1 MKSNISIFK
10 VEKLMHGVLSD
21 FVESLPSLLHF
32 RSCLPLVL
40 GFHIFL
46 DFSSDMSPHTW
57 IYYAKISEKLVPG
70 VSGSNPSANML
81 TKCDRFQLNYDFLAL
96 FLTKTYFA
104 LDLVTE
110 LAKNLKLFKKVS
122 ISSLCKSMKLLC
134 IS

>member
-1 MKSNISIFK
+1 
-10 VEKLMHGVLSD
+10 
-21 FVESLPSLLHF
+21 
-32 RSCLPLVL
+32 
-40 GFHIFL
+40 
-46 DFSSDMSPHTW
+46 MSPHTW
-57 IYYAKISEKLVPG
+57 IYYAKISEKLVPW

-122 ISSLCKSMKLLC
+122 ISGLCKSIKLLYV
-134 IS
+134 S

>member
-1 MKSNISIFK
+1 
-10 VEKLMHGVLSD
+10 
-21 FVESLPSLLHF
+21 
-32 RSCLPLVL
+32 
-40 GFHIFL
+40 
-46 DFSSDMSPHTW
+46 MSPHTW

-81 TKCDRFQLNYDFLAL
+81 TKCDRFQLNYDILAL

-122 ISSLCKSMKLLC
+122 ISGLCKSMKLLC
-134 IS
+134 ISKFFALIFCLTNFRLVDKKD